1 MKTLANPRDKVSL
14 LDRLSHVSSNTPRLW
29 GKMSAAQMICHLNDS
44 YLVVTGKKP
53 ASSVENLF
61 TRTFMKWAAL
71 WLPFPWP
78 HGTKTMPEVDQFAG
92 GTQPTGFEADRRMLI
107 ALTEDFA
114 GKPAILATC
123 RHPLFG
129 KMSTEAWMRWA
140 YLHMDHHL
148 RQFGC

>member
-1 MKTLANPRDKVSL
+1 MKTLANSQDKADL
-14 LDRLSHVSSNTPRLW
+14 LDRLSRICSDTPRVW
-29 GKMSAAQMICHLNDS
+29 GKMTAPQMICHLNDS
-44 YLVVTGKKP
+44 YRVVTGKKA

-71 WLPFPWP
+71 QLPFPWP

-92 GTQPTGFEADRRMLI
+92 GTQPSSFEADLRELI

-114 GKPAILATC
+114 GKPAILATS

-129 KMSTEAWMRWA
+129 RMSTEEWMRWA